1 MAYRSSLNVSSI
13 NKSLSGLNKSL
24 LAARESAKNVNA
36 TIVQSTKEKR
46 KSFSANIKAFNQ
58 RREAVRRKEREDIVE
73 ASTVKGAISR
83 SRTSVASS
91 TRGFLGRIMDF
102 LGTLLVGWAITN
114 LPNIIKMAQSLMK
127 RMQTY
132 FGFLN
137 QFKDGLQDFL
147 ISFGSM
153 VGGVASSLG
162 NFDFIAMKKLID
174 KGMGKMKDSF
184 VQMSNSL
191 NNVIVTLKQDI
202 NKLLG
207 LDLFDIP
214 GSDGDDDGGGADPSA
229 TPPEPSGTGVGS
241 NRATQ
246 GTPEQR
252 ALLDAI
258 AFAEGTTKSYGVVSG
273 GAINKD
279 LEEGKLTVREVI
291 ALGNSYGTPGSQ
303 HKWSGATGRYQFM
316 PFTLNGLVARGKLKY
331 DQLFT
336 PALQDIAA
344 LMLIERRGV
353 TNAMLKREGISVRV
367 SDLLAPEFAP
377 FPYSPAGGK
386 SYYGQPVKRLEDI
399 QKVYNQSLGNPVN
412 TTTQPA
418 KAQKVSNFTMNN
430 ASKTGAYAGGD
441 PEKSPRIGDIISS
454 NNSQKSTLLA
464 SNLQQTRQKPGTN
477 TLLYNNEVIK
487 TVYMPSNSYGGDVI
501 VLAGGVNSG
510 RRNRFLNSLA

>member
-1 MAYRSSLNVSSI
+1 
-13 NKSLSGLNKSL
+13 L
-24 LAARESAKNVNA
+24 LAARESAKNVNT
-36 TIVQSTKEKR
+36 TIVQSTREKR

-214 GSDGDDDGGGADPSA
+214 GSDGDDGGDDSGGGSGDPAGIPAAGGNKFSGEA
-229 TPPEPSGTGVGS
+229 AKIPPEGK
-241 NRATQ
+241 
-246 GTPEQR
+246 

-258 AFAEGTTKSYGVVSG
+258 AGSESG
-273 GAINKD
+273 GYNRRYPSKTFSGYDDHPRKRELILSGPNKGLRSD
-279 LEEGKLTVREVI
+279 
-291 ALGNSYGTPGSQ
+291 A
-303 HKWSGATGRYQFM
+303 AGRYQFLSS
-316 PFTLNGLVARGKLKY
+316 TW
-331 DQLFT
+331 DQYKRPGAKFT
-336 PALQDIAA
+336 PEEQDLAAYRLAIAA
-344 LMLIERRGV
+344 YGYGEQGLLKALREDPLKVANKLSGTWTSLPGGIEPNNA
-353 TNAMLKREGISVRV
+353 TNGFLNRYNAS
-367 SDLLAPEFAP
+367 
-377 FPYSPAGGK
+377 
-386 SYYGQPVKRLEDI
+386 VKRYR
-399 QKVYNQSLGNPVN
+399 QQQSR
-412 TTTQPA
+412 PA
-418 KAQKVSNFTMNN
+418 PAEAQKVSNFTMNN
-430 ASKTGAYAGGD
+430 ASEPGAYAGGD

>member
-24 LAARESAKNVNA
+24 LAARESAKNVNT
-36 TIVQSTKEKR
+36 TIVQSTREKR

-214 GSDGDDDGGGADPSA
+214 GSDGDDSGDGNPPVSGSGPAGTAYGVDLNRLATATGAAEGAYNSVGVTVRGGGH
-229 TPPEPSGTGVGS
+229 G
-241 NRATQ
+241 
-246 GTPEQR
+246 
-252 ALLDAI
+252 L
-258 AFAEGTTKSYGVVSG
+258 
-273 GAINKD
+273 
-279 LEEGKLTVREVI
+279 
-291 ALGNSYGTPGSQ
+291 
-303 HKWSGATGRYQFM
+303 GRYQFM
-316 PFTLNGLVARGKLKY
+316 TYRTDTTAVILKNAKAMGEEAAAQRLLDRANGNDRDAARQLLKY
-331 DQLFT
+331 FPPKDQDALFKNH
-336 PALQDIAA
+336 A
-344 LMLIERRGV
+344 
-353 TNAMLKREGISVRV
+353 TNLLTQIKKKYPNASV
-367 SDLLAPEFAP
+367 EFL
-377 FPYSPAGGK
+377 
-386 SYYGQPVKRLEDI
+386 VKRFAAGHISGNFEDLTTPDVHGTTGKMHGDKI
-399 QKVYNQSLGNPVN
+399 WREYQKAKPSPPP
-412 TTTQPA
+412 PA
-418 KAQKVSNFTMNN
+418 EAQKVSNFTMND

-441 PEKSPRIGDIISS
+441 PEKSPRIGESIGDIISS